1 MCNDTESDWEK
12 IVQNSIN
19 IPHEYK
25 LEVINN
31 NDRNFKRNWNNAT
44 LKIDYRFFFSLSDII
59 TDSEGE
65 CNL

>member
-1 MCNDTESDWEK
+1 MNTKS
-12 IVQNSIN
+12 
-19 IPHEYK
+19 

-31 NDRNFKRNWNNAT
+31 NDRNFKRNWNNTT

>member
-1 MCNDTESDWEK
+1 MNTK
-12 IVQNSIN
+12 F
-19 IPHEYK
+19 

>member
-1 MCNDTESDWEK
+1 MNTKS
-12 IVQNSIN
+12 
-19 IPHEYK
+19 

-31 NDRNFKRNWNNAT
+31 NDRNFKRNWNNAM
-44 LKIDYRFFFSLSDII
+44 IMHCNDYRFFFSLSDII